1 MAIESNEQKEEMDKL
16 RNLAAEQFAVI
27 LLRSLEE
34 SLIAKKELL
43 NSKDTNEKEHSGGD
57 RLGISEEQRLHVS

>member
-1 MAIESNEQKEEMDKL
+1 MKNEPTEKEVEE
-16 RNLAAEQFAVI
+16 AAEMLAVI

-43 NSKDTNEKEHSGGD
+43 NSENLHDKESNGTD
-57 RLGISEEQRLHVS
+57 RLGNN

>member
-43 NSKDTNEKEHSGGD
+43 NSENLHDKESNGSD
-57 RLGISEEQRLHVS
+57 RLGNN